1 MTQPTRATPRG
12 LDATQEMSVIRN
24 IARHA
29 LADTDD
35 LDTEDMEIDQFSFNV
50 TTSEK
55 PHIQNDT
62 VTLHRRV
69 SA

>member
-1 MTQPTRATPRG
+1 
-12 LDATQEMSVIRN
+12 MSVIRN